1 MSIEDK
7 LMNSSGILQYENE
20 IILQLYH
27 EDGLLIL
34 ARGLGLERIFCEM
47 MKLYCAEHNLVFILG
62 CTDAEQN
69 YFTEQL
75 ISDGIDPPP
84 RVITAD
90 ISIQERK
97 ELYIQGGLFFVTAR
111 ILTVDLLT
119 NRIPIDLITGL
130 LVYRAHRIADSSSE
144 SFIVRLYR
152 DKNKTGFI
160 KGFSDSSLDFTRG
173 YNQLDCVMKNLFLR
187 HAFLYPRFHVTVRST
202 FEHCSPDVIELQV
215 PLTLLMTDIQ
225 VSLMELI
232 SACLQELRSSTTWID
247 HDLLTVDQSILNS
260 FDRLIRLQLQ
270 PIWNQISIRTKQ
282 LINDIKTLRLFV
294 LHLTQY
300 DCVTFYN
307 AVQAIFINEKLY
319 GSRGKNIHSPQGSTG
334 SWLYLPAAERLLMAS
349 KCRVFGEVAKNQIQQ
364 VKDDEEPVAKL
375 EENPKLKLVSDVLQ
389 EIREN
394 EDNKLLG
401 PPVTL
406 VVCAEDR
413 TCSQL
418 KQYLLLGGRI
428 MLERLLEQ
436 TLNAST
442 VNETSK
448 ESETKQTTEKK
459 GKKIRTTTDT
469 NEEISNDSANIDKK
483 PDIEGIEGGYVI
495 EDDDGST
502 SPSTTIVYPFSGNID
517 NHFILGKILLKY
529 RPRFII
535 LYDASLTFVRQLEVF
550 KATNPEHPLRIYFLL
565 YGKSIE
571 EQRYL
576 LSVKKEKEAFENLVR
591 EKASMVIPEER
602 EGRDEYNPL
611 LSRDATP
618 ANQQAYGAGAT
629 STIDQSDTRRG
640 GIMHMTTISINRPKI
655 IVDMREFRSELPSLI
670 WKRGIDIEPVTLEV
684 GDYILTPE
692 ICIERKSV
700 SDLIGSLNNG
710 RLYQQALQMTR
721 FYKKPMLLIEFDQ
734 KQAFHLANKQR
745 YNSSSEFSSHDITSK
760 LALLTMHFPKL
771 KILWCPSPHTSAELF
786 EDLKRD
792 REEPDTKSA
801 MLVTAESDLLDD
813 DERYNTVAQDFLIR
827 MPGVTFKNYKLIMNN
842 VENLRVLSQLS
853 ENQLTTIMG
862 NSKQASLLYNFIHK
876 QKGDLVLDIKSKVT
890 SNSTWKKRR

>member
-1 MSIEDK
+1 MDIEEK
-7 LMNSSGILQYENE
+7 LANNNGILQYENE
-20 IILQLYH
+20 IILQSYH

-47 MKLYCAEHNLVFILG
+47 MKLYCAEHNLIFIMG
-62 CTDAEQN
+62 CTDVEQT
-69 YFTEQL
+69 YFIEQL
-75 ISDGIDPPP
+75 INDGIDPPP
-84 RVITAD
+84 RIVTAD
-90 ISIQERK
+90 ISIHDRK
-97 ELYIQGGLFFVTAR
+97 ELYLHGGLFFVTAR

-119 NRIPIDLITGL
+119 DRIPIDLISGL
-130 LVYRAHRIADSSSE
+130 LIYRAHRITDSSPE
-144 SFIVRLYR
+144 SFITRLYR
-152 DKNKTGFI
+152 DKNKSGFI
-160 KGFSDSSLDFTRG
+160 KGFSDSALDFSRG
-173 YNQLDCVMKNLFLR
+173 YNQLECVMKNLFLR
-187 HAFLYPRFHVTVRST
+187 HVYLYPRFQVTIRST

-215 PLTLLMTDIQ
+215 PLTVLMMDIQ
-225 VSLMELI
+225 ISLTELI
-232 SACLQELRSSTTWID
+232 NACLQELRSSTTWLDNDI
-247 HDLLTVDQSILNS
+247 LTVDQAILNS
-260 FDRLIRLQLQ
+260 FERLIRLQLQ

-282 LINDIKTLRLFV
+282 LLNDIKTLRLFV
-294 LHLTQY
+294 LYLTQY

-307 AVQAIFINEKLY
+307 AVQAVFINEKLY
-319 GSRGKNIHSPQGSTG
+319 GSRGKTMNSSQGLTG

-349 KCRVFGEVAKNQIQQ
+349 KSRVFGETTKRQFQQ
-364 VKDDEEPVAKL
+364 TNDNEQPPAKL
-375 EENPKLKLVSDVLQ
+375 EENPKLKLVADVLQ

-394 EDNKLLG
+394 EDNKTLG

-406 VVCAEDR
+406 IVCAEDR
-413 TCSQL
+413 ACSQL
-418 KQYLLLGGRI
+418 KQYLLLGGRV

-436 TLNAST
+436 TLNPPTAANETTKVPETKKTTGKKAQT
-442 VNETSK
+442 VNE
-448 ESETKQTTEKK
+448 ET
-459 GKKIRTTTDT
+459 T
-469 NEEISNDSANIDKK
+469 NENSSTDDNKL
-483 PDIEGIEGGYVI
+483 DIEGIEGGYVI

-502 SPSTTIVYPFSGNID
+502 CPSTTILYPFSGNID
-517 NHFILGKILLKY
+517 NHFILGKILIKY

-550 KATNPEHPLRIYFLL
+550 KATNPNHPLRIYFLL

-611 LSRDATP
+611 LSRDPTP
-618 ANQQAYGAGAT
+618 ANQQAYGTGAV

-640 GIMHMTTISINRPKI
+640 GIIPVTTISNIRPKI

-684 GDYILTPE
+684 GDYILTPDV
-692 ICIERKSV
+692 CVERKSV

-745 YNSSSEFSSHDITSK
+745 YNSSSEFSAHDITSK

-771 KILWCPSPHTSAELF
+771 KILWCPSPHASAELF

-792 REEPDTKSA
+792 REEPDSKNA
-801 MLVTAESDLLDD
+801 MLVTAESELLDE
-813 DERYNTVAQDFLIR
+813 DERYNSVVQDLLIR
-827 MPGVTFKNYKLIMNN
+827 MPGVTFKNYKLIMNK
-842 VENLRVLSQLS
+842 VENLRELSQLK
-853 ENQLTTIMG
+853 ENELVTIMG

-876 QKGDLVLDIKSKVT
+876 QKGDLVLDIKSKTT
-890 SNSTWKKRR
+890 SNNTWKKRR

>member
-1 MSIEDK
+1 MDIEEK
-7 LMNSSGILQYENE
+7 LANNNGILQYENE
-20 IILQLYH
+20 IILQSYH

-47 MKLYCAEHNLVFILG
+47 MKLYCAEHNLIFIMG
-62 CTDAEQN
+62 CTDVEQT
-69 YFTEQL
+69 YFIEQL
-75 ISDGIDPPP
+75 INDGIDPPP
-84 RVITAD
+84 RIVTAD
-90 ISIQERK
+90 ISIHDRK
-97 ELYIQGGLFFVTAR
+97 ELYLHGGLFFVTAR

-119 NRIPIDLITGL
+119 DRIPIDLISGL
-130 LVYRAHRIADSSSE
+130 LIYRAHRITDSSPE
-144 SFIVRLYR
+144 SFITRLYR

-160 KGFSDSSLDFTRG
+160 KGFSDSALDFSRG
-173 YNQLDCVMKNLFLR
+173 YNQLECVMKNLFLR
-187 HAFLYPRFHVTVRST
+187 HVYLYPRFQVTIRST

-215 PLTLLMTDIQ
+215 PLTVLMMDIQ
-225 VSLMELI
+225 ISLTELI
-232 SACLQELRSSTTWID
+232 NACLQELRSSTTWLDNDI
-247 HDLLTVDQSILNS
+247 LTVDQAILNS
-260 FDRLIRLQLQ
+260 FERLIRLQLQ

-282 LINDIKTLRLFV
+282 LLNDIKTLRLFV
-294 LHLTQY
+294 LYLTQY

-307 AVQAIFINEKLY
+307 AVQAVFINEKLY
-319 GSRGKNIHSPQGSTG
+319 GSRGKTMNSSQGLTG

-349 KCRVFGEVAKNQIQQ
+349 KSRVFGETTKRQFQQ
-364 VKDDEEPVAKL
+364 TNDNEQPPAKL

-394 EDNKLLG
+394 EDNKTLG

-406 VVCAEDR
+406 IVCAEDR
-413 TCSQL
+413 ACSQL
-418 KQYLLLGGRI
+418 KQYLLLGGRV

-436 TLNAST
+436 TLNPPTAANETTKVPETKKTTGKKAQT
-442 VNETSK
+442 VNE
-448 ESETKQTTEKK
+448 ET
-459 GKKIRTTTDT
+459 T
-469 NEEISNDSANIDKK
+469 NENSSTDDNKL
-483 PDIEGIEGGYVI
+483 DIEGIEGGYVI

-502 SPSTTIVYPFSGNID
+502 CPSTTILYPFSGNID
-517 NHFILGKILLKY
+517 NHFILGKILIKY

-550 KATNPEHPLRIYFLL
+550 KATNPNHPLRIYFLL

-611 LSRDATP
+611 LSRDPTP
-618 ANQQAYGAGAT
+618 ANQQAYGTGAA

-640 GIMHMTTISINRPKI
+640 GIIPMTTISNIRPKI

-684 GDYILTPE
+684 GDYILTPDV
-692 ICIERKSV
+692 CVERKSV

-745 YNSSSEFSSHDITSK
+745 YNSSSEFSAHDITSK

-771 KILWCPSPHTSAELF
+771 KILWCPSPHASAELF

-792 REEPDTKSA
+792 REEPDSKNA
-801 MLVTAESDLLDD
+801 MLVTAESELLDE
-813 DERYNTVAQDFLIR
+813 DERYNSVVQDLLIR
-827 MPGVTFKNYKLIMNN
+827 MPGVTFKNYKLIMNK
-842 VENLRVLSQLS
+842 VENLRELSQLK
-853 ENQLTTIMG
+853 EDELVTIMG

-876 QKGDLVLDIKSKVT
+876 QKGDLVLDIKSKTT
-890 SNSTWKKRR
+890 SNNTWKKRR

>member
-1 MSIEDK
+1 MDIDEK
-7 LMNSSGILQYENE
+7 LANNNGILQYENE
-20 IILQLYH
+20 IILQSYH

-47 MKLYCAEHNLVFILG
+47 MKLYCAEHNLIFIMG
-62 CTDAEQN
+62 CTDVEQT
-69 YFTEQL
+69 YFIEQL
-75 ISDGIDPPP
+75 INDGIDPPP
-84 RVITAD
+84 RIVTAD
-90 ISIQERK
+90 ISIHDRK
-97 ELYIQGGLFFVTAR
+97 ELYLHGGLFFVTAR

-119 NRIPIDLITGL
+119 DRIPIDLISGL
-130 LVYRAHRIADSSSE
+130 LIYRAHRITDSSPE
-144 SFIVRLYR
+144 SFITRLYR

-160 KGFSDSSLDFTRG
+160 KGFSDSALDFSRG
-173 YNQLDCVMKNLFLR
+173 YNQLECVMKNLFLR
-187 HAFLYPRFHVTVRST
+187 HVYLYPRFQVTIRST

-215 PLTLLMTDIQ
+215 PLTVLMMDIQ
-225 VSLMELI
+225 ISLTELI
-232 SACLQELRSSTTWID
+232 NACLQELRSSTTWLDNDI
-247 HDLLTVDQSILNS
+247 LTVDQAILNS
-260 FDRLIRLQLQ
+260 FERLIRLQLQ

-282 LINDIKTLRLFV
+282 LLNDIKTLRLFV
-294 LHLTQY
+294 LYLTQY

-307 AVQAIFINEKLY
+307 AVQAVFINEKLY
-319 GSRGKNIHSPQGSTG
+319 GSRGKTMNSSQGLTG

-349 KCRVFGEVAKNQIQQ
+349 KSRVFGETTKRQFQQ
-364 VKDDEEPVAKL
+364 TNDNEQPPAKL

-394 EDNKLLG
+394 EDNKTLG

-406 VVCAEDR
+406 IVCAEDR
-413 TCSQL
+413 ACSQL
-418 KQYLLLGGRI
+418 KQYLLLGGRV

-436 TLNAST
+436 TLNPPTAANETTKVPETKKTTGKKAQT
-442 VNETSK
+442 VNE
-448 ESETKQTTEKK
+448 ET
-459 GKKIRTTTDT
+459 T
-469 NEEISNDSANIDKK
+469 NENSSTDDNKL
-483 PDIEGIEGGYVI
+483 DIEGIEGGYVI

-502 SPSTTIVYPFSGNID
+502 CPSTTILYPFSGNID
-517 NHFILGKILLKY
+517 NHFILGKILIKY

-550 KATNPEHPLRIYFLL
+550 KATNPNHPLRIYFLL

-611 LSRDATP
+611 LSRDPTP
-618 ANQQAYGAGAT
+618 ANQQAYGTGAV

-640 GIMHMTTISINRPKI
+640 GIIPMTTISNIRPKI

-684 GDYILTPE
+684 GDYILTPDV
-692 ICIERKSV
+692 CVERKSV

-745 YNSSSEFSSHDITSK
+745 YNSSSEFSAHDITSK

-771 KILWCPSPHTSAELF
+771 KILWCPSPHASAELF

-792 REEPDTKSA
+792 REEPDSKNA
-801 MLVTAESDLLDD
+801 MLVTAESELLDE
-813 DERYNTVAQDFLIR
+813 DERYNSVVQDLLIR
-827 MPGVTFKNYKLIMNN
+827 MPGVTFKNYKLIMNK
-842 VENLRVLSQLS
+842 VENLRELSQLK
-853 ENQLTTIMG
+853 EDELVTIMG

-876 QKGDLVLDIKSKVT
+876 QKGDLVLDIKSKTT
-890 SNSTWKKRR
+890 SNNTWKKRR

>member
-1 MSIEDK
+1 MEIEEK
-7 LMNSSGILQYENE
+7 LAKTDEILQYENE
-20 IILQLYH
+20 IILQIFH

-47 MKLYCAEHNLVFILG
+47 LKLYCAEHNLVFILG
-62 CTDAEQN
+62 CTDVEQN
-69 YFTEQL
+69 YFIEQL
-75 ISDGIDPPP
+75 IHQGIDPPP

-90 ISIQERK
+90 ISIHERK
-97 ELYIQGGLFFVTAR
+97 ELYLQGGLFFVTAR

-119 NRIPIDLITGL
+119 DRMPIDLITGL
-130 LVYRAHRIADSSSE
+130 LVYRAHRITDSSPE

-160 KGFSDSSLDFTRG
+160 KGFTDSALDFSRG

-187 HAFLYPRFHVTVRST
+187 HVYLYPRFQVTVRST
-202 FEHCSPDVIELQV
+202 FENCSPDVIELQV
-215 PLTLLMTDIQ
+215 PLTVLMMDIQ
-225 VSLMELI
+225 ISLTELI
-232 SACLQELRSSTTWID
+232 NACLQELRSSTTWLD
-247 HDLLTVDQSILNS
+247 NDMLTVDQAILSS
-260 FDRLIRLQLQ
+260 FERLIHVQLQ

-282 LINDIKTLRLFV
+282 LLNDIKTLRLFV
-294 LHLTQY
+294 LYLTQY

-307 AVQAIFINEKLY
+307 AVQAVFINEKMY
-319 GSRGKNIHSPQGSTG
+319 GSRGKNVYSSQGTTG
-334 SWLYLPAAERLLMAS
+334 SWLYLPAAERLLVAA
-349 KCRVFGEVAKNQIQQ
+349 KCRVFGEIAKKQIQQ
-364 VKDDEEPVAKL
+364 AKDKEEPAKL

-394 EDNKLLG
+394 EDNQMLG
-401 PPVTL
+401 PPITL
-406 VVCAEDR
+406 IVCAEDR
-413 TCSQL
+413 ACSQL
-418 KQYLLLGGRI
+418 KQYLLLGGRV

-436 TLNAST
+436 TLNPPTTNEVEVKKPVEKKAKKT
-442 VNETSK
+442 RTTNETK
-448 ESETKQTTEKK
+448 EE
-459 GKKIRTTTDT
+459 TTDET
-469 NEEISNDSANIDKK
+469 SNRDEKL
-483 PDIEGIEGGYVI
+483 DIEGIEGGYVI

-502 SPSTTIVYPFSGNID
+502 CPSTTILYPFSGNID
-517 NHFILGKILLKY
+517 NHFVLGKILLKY
-529 RPRFII
+529 RPRFVI

-550 KATNPEHPLRIYFLL
+550 KATNPTHPLRIYFLL

-611 LSRDATP
+611 LSRDPTP
-618 ANQQAYGAGAT
+618 ANQQAYGTGAA
-629 STIDQSDTRRG
+629 STIDPTDTRHG
-640 GIMHMTTISINRPKI
+640 GLIPMKPISNLRPKV

-734 KQAFHLANKQR
+734 KQAFHLANKQKH
-745 YNSSSEFSSHDITSK
+745 NSSSEFNAHDVTSK

-771 KILWCPSPHTSAELF
+771 RILWCPSPYASAELF

-792 REEPDTKSA
+792 REEPDSKNA
-801 MLVTAESDLLDD
+801 MLVTAESELLDE
-813 DERYNTVAQDFLIR
+813 DERYNSIVQDLLIR
-827 MPGVTFKNYKLIMNN
+827 MPGVTFKNYKLIMNK
-842 VENLRVLSQLS
+842 VENLRGLTRLT
-853 ENQLTTIMG
+853 EDELTTIMG

-876 QKGDLVLDIKSKVT
+876 RKDELVVDIKSKT
-890 SNSTWKKRR
+890 ASNSTWKKRR

>member
-1 MSIEDK
+1 MDVEDK
-7 LMNSSGILQYENE
+7 LITNTGILQYENE

-27 EDGLLIL
+27 EDGLLLL
-34 ARGLGLERIFCEM
+34 ARGLGLERIFCEI

-62 CTDAEQN
+62 CTDVEQT
-69 YFTEQL
+69 YFIEQL
-75 ISDGIDPPP
+75 INDGIDPAP
-84 RVITAD
+84 RIITAD
-90 ISIQERK
+90 ISIHDRK

-119 NRIPIDLITGL
+119 DRIPIDLITGL
-130 LVYRAHRIADSSSE
+130 LVYRAHRITDSSPE

-152 DKNKTGFI
+152 HKNKTGFI
-160 KGFSDSSLDFTRG
+160 KGFSDSALDFTRG
-173 YNQLDCVMKNLFLR
+173 YNQLECVMKNLFLR
-187 HAFLYPRFHVTVRST
+187 NVYLYPRFHVTIRST

-215 PLTLLMTDIQ
+215 SLTLLMTDIQ

-232 SACLQELRSSTTWID
+232 NACLQELRSSTAWID
-247 HDLLTVDQSILNS
+247 NDILTVDQAILNS
-260 FDRLIRLQLQ
+260 FERLIHLQLQ
-270 PIWNQISIRTKQ
+270 PIWNQVSIRTKQ
-282 LINDIKTLRLFV
+282 LLNDIKTLRLFV
-294 LHLTQY
+294 LYLTQY

-307 AVQAIFINEKLY
+307 AVQAVFINEKLY
-319 GSRGKNIHSPQGSTG
+319 GSRGKNIHSSQGSTG

-349 KCRVFGEVAKNQIQQ
+349 KCRVFGESAKKQVQQI
-364 VKDDEEPVAKL
+364 KENEEPPKL

-406 VVCAEDR
+406 IVCAEDR
-413 TCSQL
+413 ACSQL
-418 KQYLLLGGRI
+418 KQYLLLGGRV

-442 VNETSK
+442 TNETTK
-448 ESETKQTTEKK
+448 ESETKKTTEKK
-459 GKKIRTTTDT
+459 AQTTTDRK
-469 NEEISNDSANIDKK
+469 EEESNGNSNVDNK
-483 PDIEGIEGGYVI
+483 PEIEGIEGGYVI

-502 SPSTTIVYPFSGNID
+502 SPSTTILYPFSGNID
-517 NHFILGKILLKY
+517 NHFVLGKILHKY
-529 RPRFII
+529 RPRFVI

-550 KATNPEHPLRIYFLL
+550 KATNSEHPLRIYFLL

-576 LSVKKEKEAFENLVR
+576 LSVKKEKEAFENLIR

-602 EGRDEYNPL
+602 EGRDEHNPL
-611 LSRDATP
+611 LSRDPTP
-618 ANQQAYGAGAT
+618 ANQQAYGTGAA

-640 GIMHMTTISINRPKI
+640 GLFPMTTISNIRPKV

-700 SDLIGSLNNG
+700 SDLVGSLNNG

-721 FYKKPMLLIEFDQ
+721 FYKKAMLLIEFDQ

-771 KILWCPSPHTSAELF
+771 RILWCPSPHASAELF

-801 MLVTAESDLLDD
+801 LLVTAESELLDD
-813 DERYNTVAQDFLIR
+813 DERYNSVVQDLLIR
-827 MPGVTFKNYKLIMNN
+827 MPGVTFKNYKLIMNK
-842 VENLRVLSQLS
+842 VENLRALSQLS
-853 ENQLTTIMG
+853 ENELTTIMG

-876 QKGDLVLDIKSKVT
+876 QKGDLVLDIKSKAT
-890 SNSTWKKRR
+890 SNTTWKKRR

>member
-1 MSIEDK
+1 MDIEEK
-7 LMNSSGILQYENE
+7 LQNNNGILQYENE

-34 ARGLGLERIFCEM
+34 AKGLGLERIFCEI

-62 CTDAEQN
+62 CSDVEQT
-69 YFTEQL
+69 YFIEQL
-75 ISDGIDPPP
+75 INDGIDPPP
-84 RVITAD
+84 RIITAD
-90 ISIQERK
+90 ISINDRK

-119 NRIPIDLITGL
+119 DRIPIDLITGL
-130 LVYRAHRIADSSSE
+130 LIYRAHRITDSSSE
-144 SFIVRLYR
+144 SFIIRLYR
-152 DKNKTGFI
+152 HKNKIGFI
-160 KGFSDSSLDFTRG
+160 KGFSDSALDFTRG
-173 YNQLDCVMKNLFLR
+173 YNQLECVMKNLFLR
-187 HAFLYPRFHVTVRST
+187 HVYLYPRFHITIRST
-202 FEHCSPDVIELQV
+202 FENCSPDVIELQV

-225 VSLMELI
+225 VSIIELI
-232 SACLQELRSSTTWID
+232 NACLQELRSSTTWID
-247 HDLLTVDQSILNS
+247 NDILNIDQAILNS
-260 FDRLIRLQLQ
+260 FERLIHLQLQ
-270 PIWNQISIRTKQ
+270 PIWNQVSIRTKQ
-282 LINDIKTLRLFV
+282 LLNDIKTLRLFIFY
-294 LHLTQY
+294 LTQY

-307 AVQAIFINEKLY
+307 AVQAVFINEKLY
-319 GSRGKNIHSPQGSTG
+319 GSRGKNIHSSQGSTG
-334 SWLYLPAAERLLMAS
+334 SWLYLPAADRLLMTS
-349 KCRVFGEVAKNQIQQ
+349 KCRVFGESAKKQIQQ
-364 VKDDEEPVAKL
+364 TKENDEPLKL

-389 EIREN
+389 EIRDN

-401 PPVTL
+401 PPITL
-406 VVCAEDR
+406 IVCAEDR
-413 TCSQL
+413 ACSQL
-418 KQYLLLGGRI
+418 KQYLLLGGRV

-442 VNETSK
+442 TNETTK
-448 ESETKQTTEKK
+448 ESETKKTTEKK
-459 GKKIRTTTDT
+459 GKKTRTTTET
-469 NEEISNDSANIDKK
+469 KEEESNENSNIDNK
-483 PDIEGIEGGYVI
+483 PEIEGIEGGYVI

-502 SPSTTIVYPFSGNID
+502 SPSTTILYPFSGNID
-517 NHFILGKILLKY
+517 NHFVLGKILLKY
-529 RPRFII
+529 RPRFVI

-550 KATNPEHPLRIYFLL
+550 KATNPQHPLRIYFLL

-576 LSVKKEKEAFENLVR
+576 LSVKKEKEAFESLVR

-611 LSRDATP
+611 LSRDVTP
-618 ANQQAYGAGAT
+618 ANQQAYGTGAA
-629 STIDQSDTRRG
+629 STIDQTDTRRG
-640 GIMHMTTISINRPKI
+640 GLFPMTTISNIHPKV
-655 IVDMREFRSELPSLI
+655 IVDIREFRSELPSLL

-721 FYKKPMLLIEFDQ
+721 FYKRPMLLIEFDQ

-745 YNSSSEFSSHDITSK
+745 YNSSEFSSHDLTSK

-771 KILWCPSPHTSAELF
+771 RVLWCPSPYASAELF

-801 MLVTAESDLLDD
+801 MLVTAESELLDD
-813 DERYNTVAQDFLIR
+813 DERYNTVVQDLLIR

-842 VENLRVLSQLS
+842 VENLRALSQLN
-853 ENQLTTIMG
+853 ENELTTIMG

-876 QKGDLVLDIKSKVT
+876 QKDDLVLDIKSKT
-890 SNSTWKKRR
+890 TLNNTWKKRR

>member
-1 MSIEDK
+1 MDIEEK
-7 LMNSSGILQYENE
+7 LANNNGILQYENE
-20 IILQLYH
+20 IILQSYH

-47 MKLYCAEHNLVFILG
+47 MKLYCAEHNLIFIMG
-62 CTDAEQN
+62 CTDVEQT
-69 YFTEQL
+69 YFIEQL
-75 ISDGIDPPP
+75 INDGIDPPP
-84 RVITAD
+84 RIVTAD
-90 ISIQERK
+90 ISIHDRK
-97 ELYIQGGLFFVTAR
+97 ELYLHGGLFFVTAR

-119 NRIPIDLITGL
+119 DRIPIDLISGL
-130 LVYRAHRIADSSSE
+130 LIYRAHRITDSSPE
-144 SFIVRLYR
+144 SFITRLYR

-160 KGFSDSSLDFTRG
+160 KGFSDSALDFSRG
-173 YNQLDCVMKNLFLR
+173 YNQLECVMKNLFLR
-187 HAFLYPRFHVTVRST
+187 HVYLYPRFQVTIRST

-215 PLTLLMTDIQ
+215 PLTVLMMDIQ
-225 VSLMELI
+225 ISLTELI
-232 SACLQELRSSTTWID
+232 NACLQELRSSTTWLDNDI
-247 HDLLTVDQSILNS
+247 LTVDQAILNS
-260 FDRLIRLQLQ
+260 FERLIRLQLQ

-282 LINDIKTLRLFV
+282 LLNDIKTLRLFV
-294 LHLTQY
+294 LYLTQY

-307 AVQAIFINEKLY
+307 AVQAVFINEKLY
-319 GSRGKNIHSPQGSTG
+319 GSRGKTMNSSQGLTG

-349 KCRVFGEVAKNQIQQ
+349 KSRVFGETSKRQFQQ
-364 VKDDEEPVAKL
+364 TNDNEQPPAKL

-394 EDNKLLG
+394 EDNKTLG

-406 VVCAEDR
+406 IVCAEDR
-413 TCSQL
+413 ACSQL
-418 KQYLLLGGRI
+418 KQYLLLGGRV

-436 TLNAST
+436 TLNPPTAANETTKAPETKKTTGKKAQT
-442 VNETSK
+442 VNE
-448 ESETKQTTEKK
+448 ET
-459 GKKIRTTTDT
+459 T
-469 NEEISNDSANIDKK
+469 NENSSTDDNKL
-483 PDIEGIEGGYVI
+483 DIEGIEGGYVI

-502 SPSTTIVYPFSGNID
+502 CPSTTILYPFSGNID
-517 NHFILGKILLKY
+517 NHFILGKILIKY

-550 KATNPEHPLRIYFLL
+550 KATNPNHPLRIYFLL

-611 LSRDATP
+611 LSRDPTP
-618 ANQQAYGAGAT
+618 ANQQAYGTGAV

-640 GIMHMTTISINRPKI
+640 GIIPVTTISNIRPKI

-684 GDYILTPE
+684 GDYILTPDV
-692 ICIERKSV
+692 CVERKSV

-745 YNSSSEFSSHDITSK
+745 YNSSSEFSAHDITSK

-771 KILWCPSPHTSAELF
+771 KILWCPSPHASAELF

-792 REEPDTKSA
+792 REEPDSKNA
-801 MLVTAESDLLDD
+801 MLVTAESELLDE
-813 DERYNTVAQDFLIR
+813 DERYNSVVQDLLIR
-827 MPGVTFKNYKLIMNN
+827 MPGVTFKNYKLIMNK
-842 VENLRVLSQLS
+842 VENLRELSQLK
-853 ENQLTTIMG
+853 ENELVTIMG

-876 QKGDLVLDIKSKVT
+876 QKGDLVLDIKSKTT
-890 SNSTWKKRR
+890 SNNTWKKRR

>member
-1 MSIEDK
+1 MSIEEK
-7 LMNSSGILQYENE
+7 LMNSNGILQYENE

-130 LVYRAHRIADSSSE
+130 LVYRAHRITDSSSE

-187 HAFLYPRFHVTVRST
+187 HAFLYPRFQVTVRST
-202 FEHCSPDVIELQV
+202 FEHCPPDVIELQV

-232 SACLQELRSSTTWID
+232 SACLQELRSSTTSID

-270 PIWNQISIRTKQ
+270 PIWNQVSIRTKQ

-319 GSRGKNIHSPQGSTG
+319 GSRGKNIHSSQGSTG

-349 KCRVFGEVAKNQIQQ
+349 KCRVFGEVAKKQVQQ

-406 VVCAEDR
+406 IVCAEDR

-459 GKKIRTTTDT
+459 KKTTRTITDT
-469 NEEISNDSANIDKK
+469 NEEISNNSANIDKK
-483 PDIEGIEGGYVI
+483 PDIEGIQGGYVI

-529 RPRFII
+529 HPRFII

-591 EKASMVIPEER
+591 EKAV
-602 EGRDEYNPL
+602 
-611 LSRDATP
+611 
-618 ANQQAYGAGAT
+618 
-629 STIDQSDTRRG
+629 
-640 GIMHMTTISINRPKI
+640 

-876 QKGDLVLDIKSKVT
+876 QKGDLVLDIKSKAT

>member
-1 MSIEDK
+1 MDIEEK
-7 LMNSSGILQYENE
+7 LANNNGILQYENE
-20 IILQLYH
+20 IILQSYH

-47 MKLYCAEHNLVFILG
+47 MKLYCAEHNLIFIMG
-62 CTDAEQN
+62 CTDVEQT
-69 YFTEQL
+69 YFIEQL
-75 ISDGIDPPP
+75 INDGIDPPP
-84 RVITAD
+84 RIVTAD
-90 ISIQERK
+90 ISIHDRK
-97 ELYIQGGLFFVTAR
+97 ELYLHGGLFFVTAR

-119 NRIPIDLITGL
+119 DRIPIDLISGL
-130 LVYRAHRIADSSSE
+130 LIYRAHRITDSSPE
-144 SFIVRLYR
+144 SFITRLYR

-160 KGFSDSSLDFTRG
+160 KGFSDSALDFSRG
-173 YNQLDCVMKNLFLR
+173 YNQLECVMKNLFLR
-187 HAFLYPRFHVTVRST
+187 HVYLYPRFQVTIRST

-215 PLTLLMTDIQ
+215 PLTVLMMDIQ
-225 VSLMELI
+225 ISLTELI
-232 SACLQELRSSTTWID
+232 NACLQELRSSTTWLDNDI
-247 HDLLTVDQSILNS
+247 LTVDQAILNS
-260 FDRLIRLQLQ
+260 FERLIRLQLQ

-282 LINDIKTLRLFV
+282 LLNDIKTLRLFV
-294 LHLTQY
+294 LYLTQY

-307 AVQAIFINEKLY
+307 AVQAVFINEKLY
-319 GSRGKNIHSPQGSTG
+319 GSRGKTMNSSQGLTG

-349 KCRVFGEVAKNQIQQ
+349 KSRVFGETTKRQFQQ
-364 VKDDEEPVAKL
+364 TNDNEQPPAKL
-375 EENPKLKLVSDVLQ
+375 EENPKLKLVADVLQ

-394 EDNKLLG
+394 EDNKTLG

-406 VVCAEDR
+406 IVCAEDR
-413 TCSQL
+413 ACSQL
-418 KQYLLLGGRI
+418 KQYLLLGGRV

-436 TLNAST
+436 TLNPPTAANETTKVPETKKTTGKKAQT
-442 VNETSK
+442 VNE
-448 ESETKQTTEKK
+448 ET
-459 GKKIRTTTDT
+459 T
-469 NEEISNDSANIDKK
+469 NENSSTDDNKL
-483 PDIEGIEGGYVI
+483 DIEGIEGGYVI

-502 SPSTTIVYPFSGNID
+502 CPSTTILYPFSGNID
-517 NHFILGKILLKY
+517 NHFILGKILIKY

-550 KATNPEHPLRIYFLL
+550 KATNPNHPLRIYFLL

-611 LSRDATP
+611 LSRDPTP
-618 ANQQAYGAGAT
+618 ANQQAYGTGAV

-640 GIMHMTTISINRPKI
+640 GIIPVTTISNIRPKI

-684 GDYILTPE
+684 GDYILTPDV
-692 ICIERKSV
+692 CVERKSV

-745 YNSSSEFSSHDITSK
+745 YNSSSEFSAHDITSK

-771 KILWCPSPHTSAELF
+771 KILWCPSPHASAELF

-792 REEPDTKSA
+792 REEPDSKNA
-801 MLVTAESDLLDD
+801 MLVTAESELLDE
-813 DERYNTVAQDFLIR
+813 DERYNSVVQDLLIR
-827 MPGVTFKNYKLIMNN
+827 MPGVTFKNYKLIMNK
-842 VENLRVLSQLS
+842 VENLRELSQLK
-853 ENQLTTIMG
+853 ENELVTIMG

-876 QKGDLVLDIKSKVT
+876 QKGDLVLDIKSKTT
-890 SNSTWKKRR
+890 SNNTWKKRR